1 MEILKAIQSLKP
13 NIYWDIVRPF
23 INKNKLVLFGLST
36 VLFAGIYKILLSE
49 DHFTGTYPIPHQILK
64 SEKINEDE
72 DPYELNNFMTPL
84 YMSIVYQSTLG
95 LGDIHPITQT
105 GRNIIMI
112 QSIIS
117 MILLVA

>member
-1 MEILKAIQSLKP
+1 MEILKAIQTLKP
-13 NIYWDIVRPF
+13 TWNIAQPF
-23 INKNKLVLFGLST
+23 INKNKLMLFGLST

-64 SEKINEDE
+64 SEKINED
-72 DPYELNNFMTPL
+72 PYELNNYMTPL